1 MVTSRPSAHAQV
13 DKFRHVRDAICI
25 LFTAADSLRFEM
37 SQKFPPNSRG
47 SMLLKLA
54 LNQLKATA
62 ETPSDGIVQVEEVN
76 KTDNRTNTIG
86 FNARPGRPPELSR
99 SLGQGTRQG
108 FHQSAESAGGR
119 DRDEKS
125 RDSESSRM
133 RRSQSCS
140 PGDSDRSE
148 RSCRSRSKERARRSR
163 SPREDKL
170 KEEKERDK
178 ERDRSREKERD
189 KDSGR
194 DRCSRD
200 DNRDR
205 DPVRTD
211 RERSSG
217 QERDRD
223 QDQFEREKRDRD
235 RSPRESRSR
244 EDDPDKERKDRD
256 SEGDSDSGRD
266 RGRGRDEGRGRN
278 RDRDAGRDRD
288 GGRDRDK
295 GKNRYREREGRQRER
310 NQEREDEVRFVKT
323 GWRSGGDCDRNR
335 EDSGGRGGHRGNDR
349 RDFPGRQGCPP
360 QSSRSPGQGARPK
373 TSDGRRGFRQP
384 AEPAREWSSY
394 SDSDDDYLPGS
405 EDDTDSSNNDATAPC
420 GVPGT
425 TSEPDES
432 IIYPFLRKSD
442 GASWS
447 PGIPSE
453 SLKAAGLYTS
463 SQPPSSSSSRSITR
477 PSGSKSSSQPAS
489 KPSDSGRDRGRGRD
503 EGRGRNRDRDIDAG
517 RDRDGG
523 RDRDKGKNRYREREG
538 RQRERNQERE
548 GEDRFVKTGWRS
560 GGDCDRNREDSGG
573 RGGHRGNDRRDFPGR
588 QGCPPQSSRSP
599 GQGARPKTSDGRR
612 GFRQP
617 AEPAREWSSYSD
629 SDDDYLPGS
638 EDDTDSSNN
647 DATAPCGVPGTTSES
662 DESIIFP
669 FLRKSDGARWSPGIP
684 SESLKAAGLYTSS
697 QPPSSSSSRSITRP
711 SGSKSSSQP
720 ASKPSSSTNTRP
732 SGIRIHIAANTN
744 GKRVYDKENWCKFCN
759 SPSTNLAKHQFSKH
773 KKEPEIV
780 EILSNPKNSAER
792 RFLLERVRNLGN
804 YNHNCRV
811 LKKNKGKLIPW
822 RSPSE
827 KVNPLCYIPCEFC
840 LGFFVRNELWRHQ
853 QRCKFRKTSKNGRNV
868 ISRAESLLPSNME
881 CSGGL
886 KENIFDGMHSD
897 GFTFVAKRD
906 HLIVKFGEKLYQ
918 KHGHLQ
924 HRRQFMRQKIR
935 ELARFLLVAREEDS
949 TITALQSC
957 IRPDKFLVV
966 ISAVKKLCGY
976 DSLTHVYE
984 NPSLALKI
992 GHSLKKCATI
1002 LRSQALIEGNSE
1014 LQQVSADFVDLCD
1027 SDWKEHISSAAL
1039 STLASKQNNKP
1050 HVLPLTED
1058 MKKVTKY
1065 MAEERERCLNT
1076 LRSEPTVAAWHAL
1089 AKVSLSNII
1098 MFNRRR
1104 SGEAARILLTDFE
1117 AAKENSLP
1125 EDDILSALSDME
1137 KELVAHFTRVEVC
1150 GKRGRRVPVL
1160 LTKAMHAEIEQL
1172 LLSREEVGVRSSN
1185 PYVFARPYFDSEQHL
1200 AGHTCLKE
1208 AVEASG
1214 AQNPQ
1219 NITSTKLRK
1228 HLATVSQ
1235 ILNLSEHELEQVCG
1249 FLGHNILVHREYY
1262 RLPSDTYQLAK
1273 VSRLLMAAETGEISK
1288 FQGKSLSDIHLNKD
1302 LEFQDSEIEEEEEVE
1317 IDDLMPAHT
1326 TSTSHSVA
1334 EEGNSSTASSHEL
1347 PTVSSSCQNEKR
1359 ALHKKREQ
1367 KPWRHGQKDFL
1378 SPDQNKAI
1386 CTHFSSF
1393 IDSFRVPAK
1402 ADCDNILAKE
1412 PLLQAKS
1419 WLKIKCTVRNAI
1431 EKRKRELKRVQNPSS
1446 VNT

>member
-1 MVTSRPSAHAQV
+1 
-13 DKFRHVRDAICI
+13 
-25 LFTAADSLRFEM
+25 
-37 SQKFPPNSRG
+37 
-47 SMLLKLA
+47 
-54 LNQLKATA
+54 
-62 ETPSDGIVQVEEVN
+62 
-76 KTDNRTNTIG
+76 
-86 FNARPGRPPELSR
+86 
-99 SLGQGTRQG
+99 
-108 FHQSAESAGGR
+108 
-119 DRDEKS
+119 
-125 RDSESSRM
+125 
-133 RRSQSCS
+133 
-140 PGDSDRSE
+140 
-148 RSCRSRSKERARRSR
+148 
-163 SPREDKL
+163 
-170 KEEKERDK
+170 
-178 ERDRSREKERD
+178 
-189 KDSGR
+189 
-194 DRCSRD
+194 
-200 DNRDR
+200 
-205 DPVRTD
+205 
-211 RERSSG
+211 
-217 QERDRD
+217 
-223 QDQFEREKRDRD
+223 
-235 RSPRESRSR
+235 
-244 EDDPDKERKDRD
+244 
-256 SEGDSDSGRD
+256 
-266 RGRGRDEGRGRN
+266 
-278 RDRDAGRDRD
+278 
-288 GGRDRDK
+288 
-295 GKNRYREREGRQRER
+295 
-310 NQEREDEVRFVKT
+310 
-323 GWRSGGDCDRNR
+323 
-335 EDSGGRGGHRGNDR
+335 
-349 RDFPGRQGCPP
+349 
-360 QSSRSPGQGARPK
+360 
-373 TSDGRRGFRQP
+373 
-384 AEPAREWSSY
+384 
-394 SDSDDDYLPGS
+394 
-405 EDDTDSSNNDATAPC
+405 
-420 GVPGT
+420 
-425 TSEPDES
+425 
-432 IIYPFLRKSD
+432 
-442 GASWS
+442 
-447 PGIPSE
+447 
-453 SLKAAGLYTS
+453 
-463 SQPPSSSSSRSITR
+463 
-477 PSGSKSSSQPAS
+477 
-489 KPSDSGRDRGRGRD
+489 
-503 EGRGRNRDRDIDAG
+503 
-517 RDRDGG
+517 
-523 RDRDKGKNRYREREG
+523 
-538 RQRERNQERE
+538 
-548 GEDRFVKTGWRS
+548 
-560 GGDCDRNREDSGG
+560 
-573 RGGHRGNDRRDFPGR
+573 
-588 QGCPPQSSRSP
+588 
-599 GQGARPKTSDGRR
+599 
-612 GFRQP
+612 
-617 AEPAREWSSYSD
+617 
-629 SDDDYLPGS
+629 
-638 EDDTDSSNN
+638 
-647 DATAPCGVPGTTSES
+647 
-662 DESIIFP
+662 
-669 FLRKSDGARWSPGIP
+669 
-684 SESLKAAGLYTSS
+684 
-697 QPPSSSSSRSITRP
+697 
-711 SGSKSSSQP
+711 
-720 ASKPSSSTNTRP
+720 
-732 SGIRIHIAANTN
+732 
-744 GKRVYDKENWCKFCN
+744 
-759 SPSTNLAKHQFSKH
+759 
-773 KKEPEIV
+773 
-780 EILSNPKNSAER
+780 
-792 RFLLERVRNLGN
+792 
-804 YNHNCRV
+804 
-811 LKKNKGKLIPW
+811 
-822 RSPSE
+822 
-827 KVNPLCYIPCEFC
+827 
-840 LGFFVRNELWRHQ
+840 
-853 QRCKFRKTSKNGRNV
+853 
-868 ISRAESLLPSNME
+868 ME

-1172 LLSREEVGVRSSN
+1172 LLSREEVGVMSSN